1 MATRLPDE
9 SIVKNAAWSV
19 ELDLFQDT
27 KRTIPFVFT
36 GYTAK
41 AQLNA
46 IQGDAASKLTDL
58 TITIGSRDPDTEIF
72 SEDPTGNVVRLSLTL
87 AEAAALTTTEGFAD
101 LLVGPVGLDPERVA
115 YFKAVIGEGET
126 EWP

>member
-1 MATRLPDE
+1 MSTRLPDE

-41 AQLNA
+41 SQLR
-46 IQGDAASKLTDL
+46 AAESSTSELLADF
-58 TITIGSRDPDTEIF
+58 TITIGSRDPATEIF
-72 SEDPTGNVVRLSLTL
+72 SADPAGNVVRLALTQTQ
-87 AEAAALTTTEGFAD
+87 AAALTTTEGFAD
-101 LLVGPVGLDPERVA
+101 LLVGPTGLDPERVA

-126 EWP
+126 VWP